1 MALSDSDIQ
10 RITEA
15 VKSRLSDQADEAAIA
30 RAVAAAAGDAGEPA
44 TAPPVATAPD
54 AVPPAAEQEPRPP
67 AASERPAVDIHPE
80 FEHDGCEGNRI
91 VVAAFGHNRPGVAAA
106 LTAVLAECNCD
117 IADITQKI
125 LQEFFSMIVIVD
137 IAAAAVDF
145 ATLRQRLSD
154 LESRI
159 GITVLVQH

>member
-54 AVPPAAEQEPRPP
+54 AVPP